1 MYIPPEGS
9 PYFQPDTFDQI
20 ENEIRTFSQNYKYIS
35 LFGDFNSRTAEEP
48 EFIDFEIYEHEQDF
62 TEFLQNDLATLN
74 ELNIDKNRK
83 KCGQS

>member
-1 MYIPPEGS
+1 MNK
-9 PYFQPDTFDQI
+9 T
-20 ENEIRTFSQNYKYIS
+20 
-35 LFGDFNSRTAEEP
+35 
-48 EFIDFEIYEHEQDF
+48 